1 MKKGTKFKESIKL
14 LYITQKQI
22 IFSILIIL
30 FLFITNINSNS
41 SDSEINQKIIKFKIN
56 GDILITDSKGN
67 IIVENI
73 NLNSPLVFTKIN
85 EKNINFKDNNVLPT
99 QNGELNYIDP
109 YQHIT
114 LLDISLEEFYIN
126 SPMIIKNYPNLLFIS
141 NRTMSL
147 FALNLK
153 NGSIY
158 NLDYYPKNILNIN
171 DLLYINEICPKNKN
185 DVLFLRID
193 YFLQMKYTFRNNK
206 NMNDKFNDIIWN
218 SHYVKILPIYPYMN
232 IEKNNNY
239 IENNNNENDDY
250 YIFKVIEN
258 KNINLIYSQDMDIFR
273 QIKDIQNEYN
283 FNNYYFG
290 NNKRKHLFEYN
301 IINKDE
307 KVINLNFKFLKK
319 LFLLIIIFVL
329 SVFSFKIYKSQ
340 IIINSYNNYIKNK
353 KKNIV
358 QIKTD
363 IIQNKIT
370 NDENNKI
377 NDNKNNENNKT
388 NDIKHDENNI
398 NNNDNIIN
406 NDIKK
411 DENNKTSDENY
422 ITDVKKE
429 NSEERPKSP
438 RSKSISNLSTIC
450 SIEKDN
456 KDNKKKNNDGTQFIS
471 LNNMKFNLK
480 KIIPSK
486 KKEILKHSLSKSS
499 ISHKKRPSFKKIQS
513 IKHLFK
519 KTIHK
524 STSNEKEELKGLFET
539 YISDI
544 NKNTNDSV
552 INLDFN
558 KSENEEKYKKIFS
571 LIKSEDSSSSEEIN
585 LNKRFFE
592 GNFEGELENNFL
604 FYFDNGRLLKTY
616 KDFQFI
622 GKGGFGVVFKA
633 TNKFDES
640 QCAIKVMKIN
650 LDLKE
655 ENEDLKVTQEI
666 KTMLKFKKKNI
677 VRYKT
682 CWFEFNEKRVKKKRQ
697 RAMSLEQRNS
707 PSTDFKEDFLEKG
720 EKKIK
725 SRLKKHL
732 KTPLERISSISKEL
746 KLAEKQND
754 EQKKKE
760 RKFSKIWDSDDEES
774 DADSLGANK
783 NFIIKEEGE
792 GEDRFI
798 NLDDNE
804 KEIENEMEEISD
816 NLDDENENN
825 SENENYIDNDNNE
838 ENNSIDENNNIEFV
852 DDNLIDNSNEKGKIN
867 KDFSSNSNSKTK
879 NNNETIKDNDDNEND
894 NTEYNNLQY
903 KNNKNE
909 SSSKNLENTN
919 SENNY
924 INIEKDSE
932 NNSIFEEEI
941 RKEKEEELKRQQ
953 LIQNESNNN
962 NSENDS
968 SDEDDDLKNNS
979 EDGLGVSK
987 KKKKKKNKKY
997 PIYFFIQMEYC
1008 SGCPMNYYLSHRT
1021 CIPSKKLTTY
1031 MFYQMCKAVKHIHE
1045 GNIIHRD
1052 LKPGNIFLIDDYII
1066 KIGDFGLALNSK
1078 SNQNKQG
1085 GTYLYQSPEQINNKP
1100 YDEKVDIFALGVI
1113 LVELVSKFNTEFERS
1128 EILQGL
1134 KKSIYPEY
1142 LKDGHLKEYNL
1153 VKKMTTLDPKERP
1166 NIKDIFKD
1174 NDFIDLIN
1182 ESLNTD

>member
-1 MKKGTKFKESIKL
+1 MKNGKKLKNFKKSIKF
-14 LYITQKQI
+14 LYPIQKQI
-22 IFSILIIL
+22 IFTILIIL
-30 FLFITNINSNS
+30 FLFIKNINS
-41 SDSEINQKIIKFKIN
+41 SDNECNQKIIKFKIN
-56 GDILITDSKGN
+56 GEIIITDSMGN
-67 IIVENI
+67 NVIENI
-73 NLNSPLVFTKIN
+73 KLNSPLILTKIN

-126 SPMIIKNYPNLLFIS
+126 SPLIIKNYPNLLFIS

-147 FALNLK
+147 FAINIK

-158 NLDYYPKNILNIN
+158 NLDYYPKNLLNIN
-171 DLLYINEICPKNKN
+171 DLLYINEICPKNKD
-185 DVLFLRID
+185 DVLFLRVD
-193 YFLQMKYTFRNNK
+193 YFLKMKYTFKNNI
-206 NMNDKFNDIIWN
+206 NMNDKFNDKIWN
-218 SHYVKILPIYPYMN
+218 SHYVKILPIYPYVN
-232 IEKNNNY
+232 IENNNTI
-239 IENNNNENDDY
+239 IEKNNNENDDY

-258 KNINLIYSQDMDIFR
+258 KNINLIYSQDMDIFK

-283 FNNYYFG
+283 FNKYYFG

-307 KVINLNFKFLKK
+307 QTINLNFKFLKK
-319 LFLLIIIFVL
+319 LFLLIIIFAL
-329 SVFSFKIYKSQ
+329 SSFSFKIYKSQ
-340 IIINSYNNYIKNK
+340 IIINSYNSRNK
-353 KKNIV
+353 KKNIS

-363 IIQNKIT
+363 IMPKKIF

-377 NDNKNNENNKT
+377 DDNKEDKNKKIS
-388 NDIKHDENNI
+388 DIKNDDNNLK
-398 NNNDNIIN
+398 NNDN

-411 DENNKTSDENY
+411 DEKNISFEENIIDIKKDNSDE
-422 ITDVKKE
+422 K
-429 NSEERPKSP
+429 PKSP

-456 KDNKKKNNDGTQFIS
+456 KDNKKNNNEYNQFIS

-480 KIIPSK
+480 KNISNK
-486 KKEILKHSLSKSS
+486 KKENLKNSLSKSS
-499 ISHKKRPSFKKIQS
+499 LNQKKRPSFKKIQS

-524 STSNEKEELKGLFET
+524 SSNNEKEELKGLFKT

-544 NKNTNDSV
+544 NKNTNDSI

-558 KSENEEKYKKIFS
+558 NSENEEKYKKIFS

-585 LNKRFFE
+585 LKKQFFKGDFE
-592 GNFEGELENNFL
+592 GNLENNFL

-622 GKGGFGVVFKA
+622 GKGGFGIVFKA

-640 QCAIKVMKIN
+640 QCAIKIMKIN

-682 CWFEFNEKRVKKKRQ
+682 CWFEFNEKRVKKKRE

-707 PSTDFKEDFLEKG
+707 PSIDFKEDFLEKG

-725 SRLKKHL
+725 NRLKKHL

-774 DADSLGANK
+774 DVDSLGANK

-792 GEDRFI
+792 GEDKFI

-804 KEIENEMEEISD
+804 KEIENEMDDISD
-816 NLDDENENN
+816 NIDDNNEINSNENEN
-825 SENENYIDNDNNE
+825 EDNNE
-838 ENNSIDENNNIEFV
+838 ENNSIDENNDENNNIEFV
-852 DDNLIDNSNEKGKIN
+852 DENLMENSNEKGKLN
-867 KDFSSNSNSKTK
+867 KDFSSNSNSKIK
-879 NNNETIKDNDDNEND
+879 NNNDIIKENDDNERDD
-894 NTEYNNLQY
+894 NEYNNLQY
-903 KNNKNE
+903 KKNNYE

-924 INIEKDSE
+924 INLEKDSE

-941 RKEKEEELKRQQ
+941 RKEREEELKKQQ
-953 LIQNESNNN
+953 LNQNINNII
-962 NSENDS
+962 ENDS
-968 SDEDDDLKNNS
+968 SDEEDDDLKNNS

-987 KKKKKKNKKY
+987 KKKNKKNKKY

-1128 EILQGL
+1128 EVLQGL

-1153 VKKMTTLDPKERP
+1153 VKKMTTLNPKERP

-1174 NDFIDLIN
+1174 NDFIGLIN